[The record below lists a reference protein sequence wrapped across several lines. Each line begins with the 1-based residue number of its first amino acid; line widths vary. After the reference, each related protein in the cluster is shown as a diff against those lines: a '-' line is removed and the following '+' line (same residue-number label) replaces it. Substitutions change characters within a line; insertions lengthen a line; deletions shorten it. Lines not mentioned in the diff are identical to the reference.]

1 MLAQTYQGDSMLDA
15 QLDLLQ
21 QYLTVERGLS
31 RNTLAAYM
39 ADLQRFSMFVQER
52 GTDALTALERN
63 DVTAYLAAR
72 RQQGISARTTARE
85 LVSIR
90 TLFRF
95 LQEREGAVTD
105 PTAQISS
112 PQPGRYLPYVL
123 TQAEVERLL
132 QAPDTSTSLGKRDA
146 ALLELLYAT
155 GLRASELVGLLV
167 GDVYTTAGYLKVRG
181 KGGKER
187 LVPVGDIAAV
197 QLDDYVLHGRPKLVK
212 ARPSVHLFVNRSA
225 QGLSRQGLWQI
236 VKKYMYQ
243 AAIHKPLSPHTLR
256 HSFATHLLEGG
267 ADLRTV
273 QQMLGHADIA
283 TTQIYTHVMQNH
295 LQATYTKHHPR
306 P

>member
-1 MLAQTYQGDSMLDA
+1 MLDS
-15 QLDLLQ
+15 QLDLLH

-39 ADLQRFSMFVQER
+39 ADLQRFSTFIQER
-52 GTDALTALERN
+52 GKDDLATLERD

-95 LQEREGAVTD
+95 LQEREGTATD

-112 PQPGRYLPYVL
+112 PQPGRYLPHVL
-123 TQAEVERLL
+123 TLGEVERLL

-167 GDVYTTAGYLKVRG
+167 GDVYTMAGYLKVRG

-197 QLDDYVLHGRPKLVK
+197 QLDDYVLHGRPTLVK
-212 ARPSVHLFVNRSA
+212 TRPAVHLFVNRSA
-225 QGLSRQGLWQI
+225 QGLSRQGLWKI

-256 HSFATHLLEGG
+256 HSFATHLLAGG

-283 TTQIYTHVMQNH
+283 TTQIYTHVMQNQ
-295 LQATYTKHHPR
+295 LQAVYTKHHPR